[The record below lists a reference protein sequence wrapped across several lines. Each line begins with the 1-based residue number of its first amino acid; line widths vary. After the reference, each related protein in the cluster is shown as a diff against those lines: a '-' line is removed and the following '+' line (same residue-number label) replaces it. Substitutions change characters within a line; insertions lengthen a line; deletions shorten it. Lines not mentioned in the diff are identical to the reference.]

1 MRTAILCFALI
12 VAWPVS
18 ARDWTGE
25 ELGWGAAAAAV
36 RLADWAQTRNI
47 VRNPDRFRETNP
59 LIGEHPSRGRV
70 DGAFV
75 IGSAVLFGLA
85 HYLPE
90 YRKSILRWF
99 VVIGGGVVARNA
111 SIGVRMSF

>member
-1 MRTAILCFALI
+1 MRAAFVIALLF
-12 VAWPVS
+12 AWPAQ
-18 ARDWTGE
+18 ARDWTNE

-47 VRNPDRFRETNP
+47 VRNPDRFREVNP

-70 DGAFV
+70 DGVF
-75 IGSAVLFGLA
+75 ILGSALLFAAA
-85 HYLPE
+85 HYFPE
-90 YRKSILRWF
+90 YRKSILQVY

-111 SIGVRMSF
+111 SIGVKMSF

>member
-1 MRTAILCFALI
+1 MRALMLAILLI
-12 VAWPVS
+12 AWPVS

-25 ELGWGAAAAAV
+25 EIGWGAAAAAV

-70 DGAFV
+70 DGSFV
-75 IGSAVLFGLA
+75 LGSALLFGLA

-90 YRKSILRWF
+90 YRKQILKWF
-99 VVIGGGVVARNA
+99 VVLGAGVVARNA
-111 SIGVRMSF
+111 SIGVRMRF

>member
-1 MRTAILCFALI
+1 MKTLALCLLLLALP
-12 VAWPVS
+12 AQ
-18 ARDWTGE
+18 ARDWTNE

-47 VRNPDRFRETNP
+47 VRNPDRFREVNP

-70 DGAFV
+70 DGVF
-75 IGSAVLFGLA
+75 ILGSALLFAAA
-85 HYLPE
+85 HYFPE
-90 YRKSILRWF
+90 YRKSILQVY

-111 SIGVRMSF
+111 SIGVKMSF

>member
-1 MRTAILCFALI
+1 MRALALAILLI
-12 VAWPVS
+12 AWPVS

-25 ELGWGAAAAAV
+25 ELGWGAAAAAAV

-47 VRNPDRFRETNP
+47 TRNPDRFREVNP
-59 LIGEHPSRGRV
+59 IIGEHPSKGRV

-75 IGSAVLFGLA
+75 IGSALLFGLA

-90 YRKSILRWF
+90 YRKQILQWF
-99 VVIGGGVVARNA
+99 VVLGGGVVARNA